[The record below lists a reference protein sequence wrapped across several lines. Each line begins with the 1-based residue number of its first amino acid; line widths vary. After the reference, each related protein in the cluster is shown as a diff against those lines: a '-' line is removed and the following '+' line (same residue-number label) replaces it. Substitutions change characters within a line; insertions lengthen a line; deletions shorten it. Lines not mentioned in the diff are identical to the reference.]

1 VTLVS
6 DISAPALVESVASPP
21 GSGEG
26 HPRRHPAS
34 NLIDGSWIGAASGGT
49 YDRRN
54 PAAPTQLIGPIPD
67 SGPPDVE
74 AAARAAHAAFTGWA
88 QRPGAERAAILD
100 AAARLA
106 HQRAEELAR
115 AIGRETGKP
124 LREARAE
131 ATRVATTLRYFAAD
145 AWLPRGELYA
155 QSATTG
161 QVYTL
166 RRPLG
171 VVGLITP
178 WNFPVAIPAWKAAP
192 ALAAGNTVVLKPS
205 EEAPLSAIHLARC
218 LTDAGLPPGVLNV
231 VIGRGPSAG
240 AALVAQPE
248 VRAVSFTGSVAV
260 GRRVRDE
267 ATARGKRA
275 QLEMGGHNP
284 LIVMSDADLDRA
296 AAAAYAGAFL
306 AAGQKCT
313 ATRRIFLQEPIY
325 DEFRERLLARM
336 RQAVIGDP
344 SDPRTEIGPL
354 VNERQYN
361 AVLRAIEQARRE
373 GAVLLAGSDSD
384 RRGYFVAPTLFE
396 DLDDQAALARHE
408 TFGPVASLFRFTTLD
423 EALARANA
431 VEYGLSAA
439 IFTTSLQTA
448 QRFVNAAQA
457 GVIHV
462 NSTTTGADV
471 HVPFGGIKASGWGP
485 HEQGRAAI
493 EFFTELATI
502 YQDI

>member
-1 VTLVS
+1 VS
-6 DISAPALVESVASPP
+6 DTSAPALAESFASPL

-34 NLIDGSWIGAASGGT
+34 NLIDGSWVAAATGST
-49 YDRRN
+49 YERRN
-54 PAAPTQLIGPIPD
+54 PAAPNQRIGPIPD
-67 SGPPDVE
+67 SGRPDVE
-74 AAARAAHAAFTGWA
+74 AAAQAAHAAFTGWA

-115 AIGRETGKP
+115 ATSRETGK
-124 LREARAE
+124 ARAE
-131 ATRVATTLRYFAAD
+131 AKRVATTLRYVAAD
-145 AWLPRGELYA
+145 AWLPRGEVYA

-166 RRPLG
+166 RRLLG

-205 EEAPLSAIHLARC
+205 EDAPLNAIHLARC
-218 LTDAGLPPGVLNV
+218 LTDAGLPPGMLNV
-231 VIGRGPSAG
+231 VIGRGPAAG
-240 AALVAQPE
+240 AALVAQSE

-267 ATARGKRA
+267 ATARGKRT

-296 AAAAYAGAFL
+296 LAAAYAGAYH
-306 AAGQKCT
+306 G
-313 ATRRIFLQEPIY
+313 
-325 DEFRERLLARM
+325 
-336 RQAVIGDP
+336 
-344 SDPRTEIGPL
+344 
-354 VNERQYN
+354 
-361 AVLRAIEQARRE
+361 
-373 GAVLLAGSDSD
+373 
-384 RRGYFVAPTLFE
+384 RRGPCSLR
-396 DLDDQAALARHE
+396 RHQ
-408 TFGPVASLFRFTTLD
+408 SLRL
-423 EALARANA
+423 
-431 VEYGLSAA
+431 
-439 IFTTSLQTA
+439 
-448 QRFVNAAQA
+448 
-457 GVIHV
+457 
-462 NSTTTGADV
+462 
-471 HVPFGGIKASGWGP
+471 GP

-493 EFFTELATI
+493 EFYTELATI